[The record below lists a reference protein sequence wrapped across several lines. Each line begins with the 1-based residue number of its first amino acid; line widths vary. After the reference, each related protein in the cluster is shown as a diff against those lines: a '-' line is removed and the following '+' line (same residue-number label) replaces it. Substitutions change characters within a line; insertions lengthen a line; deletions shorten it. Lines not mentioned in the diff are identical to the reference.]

1 MRLKPILVAMVA
13 AMVMPAAI
21 RAEDTNS
28 PSIVVK
34 VKSVEGIL
42 ADARYLAKLAGKEE
56 QFKQAEG
63 ILEGFK
69 GKEGLGGIDMKR
81 PIGLYATVTPG
92 LQDSPVVVLLPIA
105 DEKAFIEFLGNYEIK
120 PKKGDDGVYTIESI
134 PNVPVAIPAY
144 FRFDKKYAYITAME
158 KGNIDKKK
166 LLDPAKVLGDGSELL
181 SAHVKV
187 SELPDILKQIALGQ
201 VDNALAQAKEKKV
214 ENEPEAVT
222 KLREKVLDF
231 VNNELKA
238 IVTDGDDLNLKIG
251 VDTKTDD
258 VSFDLSFKAKSGTQL
273 AKDMEAAGKAQT
285 LFAGLA
291 TSSDAVS
298 VNGTVV
304 FPEEIKKSLAPAVEA
319 AVNDAIAKEKDQVKQ
334 ALMKKAAEALMPTLK
349 SGEIDGGM
357 SLRGP
362 NKDGHY
368 TAVGGLKLKDGK
380 AIDSFLRDLIK
391 NMPEK
396 DKEKIT
402 LDAASVGDIKIHKVV
417 ADDMGEQEKKMFG
430 SNAVYFAIRDNAI
443 LIALGADGLAAIK
456 DAVNLKPTESKA
468 VLNVVVSTAR
478 AAGLDVKEKNAAKA
492 AKDVFGSDP
501 KGSDTI
507 TVTLEMAQTARLKV
521 NVKGKVIA
529 FGVKTAEAAQANK

>member
-1 MRLKPILVAMVA
+1 MRLKMVLVAVA
-13 AMVMPAAI
+13 AVLALPAAL
-21 RAEDTNS
+21 RAEDTKS
-28 PSIVVK
+28 PAIVVK

-42 ADARYLAKLAGKEE
+42 ADVHYLAKLAGPDAEDKL
-56 QFKQAEG
+56 KQAEG

-81 PIGLYATVTPG
+81 PIGLYATITAG

-105 DEKAFIEFLGNYEIK
+105 DEKAFIDFLGNYEIK
-120 PKKGDDGVYTIESI
+120 PKKDDDGVYTIENI
-134 PNVPVAIPAY
+134 PNVPVPVSVY
-144 FRFDKKYAYITAME
+144 FRFDKKYAHITAME

-166 LLDPAKVLGDGSELL
+166 LLDPAKVLGDVPEML

-201 VDNALAQAKEKKV
+201 VDNVLTQAKEKKSDD
-214 ENEPEAVT
+214 EPAAVT

-231 VNNELKA
+231 INEELKA
-238 IVTDGDDLNLKIG
+238 VLTDGEDLNLKIG
-251 VDTKTDD
+251 IDTKKDD
-258 VSFDLSFKAKSGTQL
+258 VTFDLSFKAKAGTQL
-273 AKDMEAAGKAQT
+273 AKDMEAAGKSKT

-291 TSSDAVS
+291 SKDDAVT

-304 FPEEIKKSLAPAVEA
+304 FPEEIKKSLAPALEA
-319 AVNDAIAKEKDQVKQ
+319 AIKDAIAKEKDQVKQ
-334 ALMKKAAEALMPTLK
+334 ALMKKAAEAVMPTLK
-349 SGEIDGGM
+349 AGEIDGGL

-368 TAVGGLKLKDGK
+368 TAVGGMKLKDGK
-380 AIDSFLRDLIK
+380 GIESFLRDLVK

-402 LDAASVGDIKIHKVV
+402 IDAASAGDVKIHKVTV
-417 ADDMGEQEKKMFG
+417 DNMGEQETQIFG
-430 SNAVYFAIRDNAI
+430 SNAVYFAIRDDAI
-443 LIALGADGLAAIK
+443 LVSLGADGLAAIK
-456 DAVNLKPTESKA
+456 EAVDLKPGDSKA
-468 VLNVVVSTAR
+468 VLSVVVATAR
-478 AAGLDVKEKNAAKA
+478 AAGLDVKEKKAAKV

-529 FGVKTAEAAQANK
+529 FGAKTAEANK